1 MPGRFDLQNITVLRF
16 TYNKWL
22 VRKKRER
29 ERQDKRTFRK
39 KIEPSNVDYIWPSV
53 ASEILSMCPLVS
65 YVSKKVTNK

>member
-29 ERQDKRTFRK
+29 ERDRIKELLERK
-39 KIEPSNVDYIWPSV
+39 ANPP
-53 ASEILSMCPLVS
+53 M
-65 YVSKKVTNK
+65 